1 MKNVTIKDVA
11 KVAGVS
17 YSTVSRALSGSR
29 EISEA
34 TREKILAV
42 CRDMNYTANT
52 VARAMVMKSTMLLG
66 LIVTDINNP
75 FMSELA
81 YHIDRQTRTRGYN
94 IVLANSSKDPDQE
107 REAFELMLGHQ
118 VDGIIFCPS
127 SPASYNMLKDYIDRV
142 PTVFLGENLRD
153 IPQSYVSVDNFRGAE
168 LGTEYLYGL
177 GHRKILY
184 FGRRRGS
191 TTHQLRAD
199 GYASACKNLGI
210 TPQYFNNTFPTT
222 SIKNGYQLAKQLF
235 AQEGNDFTAI
245 FASTDTNALGIMQ
258 AAEELG
264 IRIPEDI
271 SLLGFDNIRDA
282 SLPRIHLSS
291 VEQPFKMLASVAVD
305 CLLDKISNDQAGYSH
320 RILYP
325 ALKERKTT
333 ARV

>member
-29 EISEA
+29 EISDA

-42 CRDMNYTANT
+42 CREMNYTANT

-127 SPASYNMLKDYIDRV
+127 GPGSYNMLKDYIDRV

-191 TTHQLRAD
+191 TTHQLRAE
-199 GYASACKNLGI
+199 GYASACKNLGL
-210 TPQYFNNTFPTT
+210 TPQYFNNTFPAT

-235 AQEGNDFTAI
+235 AQTGNDFTAI

-264 IRIPEDI
+264 IRIPEDL

-282 SLPRIHLSS
+282 SLPRIHLTT

-305 CLLDKISNDQAGYSH
+305 CLLDKIGNDQAGYSH

-325 ALKERKTT
+325 ALKERST
-333 ARV
+333 AAKI